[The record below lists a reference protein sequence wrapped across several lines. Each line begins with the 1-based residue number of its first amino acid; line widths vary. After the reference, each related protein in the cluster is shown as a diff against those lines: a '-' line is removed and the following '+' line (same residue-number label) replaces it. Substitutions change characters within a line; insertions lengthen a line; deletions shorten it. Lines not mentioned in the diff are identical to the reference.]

1 MRTIINTQNSRN
13 RIRYLLVIAFI
24 GMIAVMASTADA
36 RPKNPLV
43 RKAIHRTH
51 ILIVH
56 AAKAA
61 KKGGQDKTDL
71 RKAVVNQR
79 AARWCLNHDK
89 PQEAAVLTLMARA
102 LARKVVA
109 ARAAG
114 ARIRGAATKYIPR
127 RMEQAG
133 PRSILQA
140 HPAGEHGDEKPYSIS
155 AFGSGPCDGG
165 RQICRAIGARLK

>member
-102 LARKVVA
+102 LARKVILSNKAELPKGTETDTAEETRTA
-109 ARAAG
+109 ANAD
-114 ARIRGAATKYIPR
+114 
-127 RMEQAG
+127 QA
-133 PRSILQA
+133 LA
-140 HPAGEHGDEKPYSIS
+140 D
-155 AFGSGPCDGG
+155 AFVVEAD
-165 RQICRAIGARLK
+165 ITTH